1 MRKKG
6 LHPEEMPEFRNDY
19 LHLIIDEKARL
30 MYSEW
35 VRKPTSEEYR
45 QAGSIYARFLQE
57 KDIAYWIQDTNLLG
71 EVPAE
76 DLKTLFQLLVP
87 IAAAS
92 NLKKLA
98 RITEDEKNMNTF
110 MELASQSNVQLNAAI
125 KVQNFKTYHEAA
137 EWIAGK

>member
-1 MRKKG
+1 MRNKG
-6 LHPEEMPEFRNDY
+6 RPPEEMPEFRNDY

-35 VRKPTSEEYR
+35 VRKPTSAEYR

-76 DLKTLFQLLVP
+76 DLNTLLNQLVP

-98 RITEDEKNMNTF
+98 RITADDVYMNNF
-110 MELASQSNVQLNAAI
+110 MEQARKHTAQLNLAI
-125 KVQNFKTYHEAA
+125 EVQNFKTYREAA
-137 EWIAGK
+137 EWIATK